1 MLTNQGGN
9 PLAYLVRQMWKYSE
23 GNKKRVV
30 LFWGLCVIAIS
41 LDLFLQPLIWAKII
55 DTVSKEGIQEGNIQT
70 LLTLLFATVIVELAS
85 WSFHGPS
92 RVMEIFNA
100 FQVRVNYRKYLLRG
114 IMNLPLEW
122 HVDHHSG
129 DTIDKVGRGATAL
142 YSFSEQT
149 FQVVYAIVRLI
160 GSYAV
165 LVYFSPSSGGIV
177 LVMILITMWITMRF
191 DRIIVKQYE
200 ELNKKENEIAES
212 IFDAISNIATVIT
225 LRVEQLVFRAIMHK
239 IEKPYELY
247 KKNAVINEVKWFLT
261 SMCCATMVAL
271 VLATYFLQNVGAK
284 VETLTASVYL
294 LISYLGKISD
304 IFYTFTT
311 MYGEIL
317 KKRANVRNSEVVAH
331 DFTNEDTVD
340 HVLPHNW
347 KEITVS
353 GLSFSYHDNGDK
365 GLHLDDVSLRI
376 GRGKRIALIG
386 KTGSGK
392 STFLKIARGLYTPSH
407 VSLLVDGIAVT
418 SGFSGIEQDIT
429 LIPQSPEIFA
439 TTVRENI
446 TLGAEY
452 HGALLSRYIDM
463 ACFTDVVNGL
473 PKGLETSTKEKGVN
487 LSGGQQQRL
496 ALARGLL
503 ASDGKDIVLLDEP
516 TSSLDPSTERIVYK
530 NIFDGMKGKTI
541 LSTLHRLHLLPL
553 FDRIYLFEDGKVIA
567 SGSLDELLTESEE
580 FRQLWQKS
588 LAAVE

>member
-1 MLTNQGGN
+1 M
-9 PLAYLVRQMWKYSE
+9 
-23 GNKKRVV
+23 
-30 LFWGLCVIAIS
+30 GL
-41 LDLFLQPLIWAKII
+41 P
-55 DTVSKEGIQEGNIQT
+55 
-70 LLTLLFATVIVELAS
+70 
-85 WSFHGPS
+85 
-92 RVMEIFNA
+92 M
-100 FQVRVNYRKYLLRG
+100 
-114 IMNLPLEW
+114 EW

-129 DTIDKVGRGATAL
+129 DTIDKVGRGTNAL
-142 YSFSEQT
+142 YAFSEQT
-149 FQVVYAIVRLI
+149 FQVVYAVVRLV

-165 LVYFSPSSGGIV
+165 LVYFSPSAGGIV
-177 LVMILITMWITMRF
+177 LAMILVTMWITMRF
-191 DRIIVKQYE
+191 DKVLVMQYE
-200 ELNKKENEIAES
+200 ELNKKENAIAES
-212 IFDAISNIATVIT
+212 IFDTISNIATVIT
-225 LRVEQLVFRAIMHK
+225 LRVEQLVFRAIVHK

-247 KKNAVINEVKWFLT
+247 KKNTVINEVKWFLT
-261 SMCCATMVAL
+261 SMCCSIMVAL

-294 LISYLGKISD
+294 LINYLGKISD
-304 IFYTFTT
+304 LFYTFTT

-331 DFTNEDTVD
+331 DFNKEDIVD
-340 HVLPHNW
+340 HVLPHSW
-347 KEITVS
+347 KEIVVS
-353 GLSFSYHDNGDK
+353 GLTFSYGNNDDE

-376 GRGKRIALIG
+376 VRGERIALIG

-392 STFLKIARGLYTPSH
+392 STFLKVARGLYTPSR
-407 VSLLVDGIAVT
+407 VKLSVDGIAVA

-452 HGALLSRYIDM
+452 DDALLARYIEM
-463 ACFTDVVNGL
+463 ACFTDVVGSL

-496 ALARGLL
+496 ALACGLL
-503 ASDGKDIVLLDEP
+503 ASDGKGIALLDEP
-516 TSSLDPSTERIVYK
+516 TSSLDPSTERTVYK
-530 NIFDGMKGKTI
+530 NIFDAMEGKTI

-553 FDRIYLFEDGKVIA
+553 FDRIYLFEEGKVIA

-588 LAAVE
+588 LATAE